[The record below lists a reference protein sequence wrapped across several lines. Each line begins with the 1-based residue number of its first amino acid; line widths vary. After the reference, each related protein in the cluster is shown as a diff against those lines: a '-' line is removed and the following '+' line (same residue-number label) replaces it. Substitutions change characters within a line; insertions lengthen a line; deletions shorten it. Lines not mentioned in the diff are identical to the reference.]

1 MDINQQVLRI
11 DVTGLPLEWVD
22 YKGAA
27 SLYAVDQVIYDL
39 GADIYTLFGGINSI
53 TGKRSQLTVNS
64 IIATNGQSKH
74 FQQKLSRYTPP
85 LNNQTLF
92 KRDAHLCLY
101 CGHHFIRKDLTRD
114 HIKPLSRGG
123 LDTWQNVVTACKRC
137 NHHKGGK
144 TPEEAGIELL
154 AIPFVPNYAEYIY
167 LKGRNIL
174 ADQMDF
180 LMGYISDASPIH
192 RRMHLQKKA

>member
-64 IIATNGQSKH
+64 I
-74 FQQKLSRYTPP
+74 
-85 LNNQTLF
+85 
-92 KRDAHLCLY
+92 
-101 CGHHFIRKDLTRD
+101 
-114 HIKPLSRGG
+114 
-123 LDTWQNVVTACKRC
+123 
-137 NHHKGGK
+137 
-144 TPEEAGIELL
+144 
-154 AIPFVPNYAEYIY
+154 
-167 LKGRNIL
+167 
-174 ADQMDF
+174 
-180 LMGYISDASPIH
+180 
-192 RRMHLQKKA
+192 

>member
-192 RRMHLQKKA
+192 RRMHLQK

>member
-22 YKGAA
+22 YKGVA

>member
-101 CGHHFIRKDLTRD
+101 CGHHFVRKDLTRD